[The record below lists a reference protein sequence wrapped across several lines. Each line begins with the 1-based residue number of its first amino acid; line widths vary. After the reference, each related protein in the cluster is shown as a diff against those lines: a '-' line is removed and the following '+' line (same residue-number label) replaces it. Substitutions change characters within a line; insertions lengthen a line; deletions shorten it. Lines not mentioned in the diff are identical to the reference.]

1 MAGNGAEMAAGRG
14 TQSRGWPAVR
24 MNWPLVLHIDEK
36 ISQKWVCKGLSN
48 YPPYPKA
55 VPPREAVPLSVV
67 DNSAFSPNCLTILL
81 TPVYAS
87 YYYGGQKNRSE
98 ASDGVEPISLVF

>member
-1 MAGNGAEMAAGRG
+1 M
-14 TQSRGWPAVR
+14 
-24 MNWPLVLHIDEK
+24 VL
-36 ISQKWVCKGLSN
+36 
-48 YPPYPKA
+48 
-55 VPPREAVPLSVV
+55 PLSVV

-87 YYYGGQKNRSE
+87 FYYGGQKNRSE